1 MRRKLLVLPWLLY
14 SGLIYIV
21 SSHPLDRLPKFT
33 IFGWDKLIHMAEF
46 ALYSFLTGIALKAFD
61 TEKSKMH
68 LLFTALVITMLYGAS
83 DEIHQYFVPGRSC
96 SIFDFIAD
104 SIGGII
110 GLIFFHI
117 LKISDKLDHAEFN
130 KVKNN

>member
-1 MRRKLLVLPWLLY
+1 MKRKLLVLPWLLY
-14 SGLIYIV
+14 SALIYIV

-33 IFGWDKLIHMAEF
+33 ILGWDKLIHMAEF
-46 ALYSFLTGIALKAFD
+46 AVYSFLTGIALKALETD
-61 TEKSKMH
+61 KSRFN
-68 LLFTALVITMLYGAS
+68 LLFTALIITLLYGAS
-83 DEIHQYFVPGRSC
+83 DEIHQLFVPGRSC

-117 LKISDKLDHAEFN
+117 LKISDKLDHADF
-130 KVKNN
+130 K